1 MKTNDLRVEQK
12 IFQKTAELI
21 SQKGIKGWNMDQLA
35 EATGLAKNTL
45 YKIIG
50 SKEILLQR
58 VTLGY
63 INDVQNNLSE
73 IIAKNEDYLTAFK
86 KTISI
91 FPDLI
96 NGYYADHMHEI
107 FLEYPEIEIRVR
119 SHQDDMTRNIID
131 FIQKG
136 IDIGVL
142 NNSTLDAM
150 QVFETFQAIVLYYM
164 KKELSSKEK
173 SARISNSIGY
183 LLQGIMDKG

>member
-1 MKTNDLRVEQK
+1 MKTNDLRVEQR

-50 SKEILLQR
+50 SKENLLQR
-58 VTLGY
+58 VTHGY
-63 INDVQNNLSE
+63 INDVQNKLSE
-73 IIAKNEDYLTAFK
+73 IMANNEDYLTAFK
-86 KTISI
+86 KAIYI

-107 FLEYPEIEIRVR
+107 FLEYPEIEICVR
-119 SHQDDMTRNIID
+119 SHQDDVTRHIID

-142 NNSTLDAM
+142 NSTLDTM
-150 QVFETFQAIVLYYM
+150 QVFETLQAIVLYYM

-173 SARISNSIGY
+173 SARISNSIRY
-183 LLQGIMDKG
+183 LLQGIMNKG